1 MELRKQETE
10 REAVIMPF
18 TKKVYTIADIEALPE
33 GTRAELINGKMYMMA
48 SPSRTHQRM
57 LMAMMVQIYN
67 YIASKKGKCEVY
79 AAPFAVYLHND
90 DKTYLEPD
98 IIVVCDTEKLDEKG
112 CHGAPDWVVEVVSL
126 SSKRMDRVLKLAEY
140 RKAGVREYW
149 LVDPE
154 AQRVTVYRWESDEVV
169 ETYTFDERI
178 PVGIYEDLEIGI
190 N

>member
-1 MELRKQETE
+1 MELRKQETG

-33 GTRAELINGKMYMMA
+33 GTRAELIDGEMYMMA

-57 LMAMMVQIYN
+57 LVDLTVKIYN
-67 YIASKKGKCEVY
+67 YISSRSGKCEVY

-98 IIVVCDTEKLDEKG
+98 IIVVCDTDKLDEKG
-112 CHGAPDWVVEVVSL
+112 CHGVPDWVIEIVSP
-126 SSKRMDRVLKLAEY
+126 SSQKMDWILKLAEY

-149 LVDPE
+149 IVDAE
-154 AQRVTVYRWESDEVV
+154 AEKVTVYRFEKGEVV
-169 ETYTFDERI
+169 EKYTFEERV
-178 PVGIYEDLEIGI
+178 PAGIYEDLELVLR
-190 N
+190 